1 MALNTNGSQVETG
14 VMDLVAEEET
24 QAKTEVAMSAQDKT
38 EVAMS
43 AQATVKPGDPT
54 AFLKELGINDV
65 QIDWTSFPMI
75 TLNNEIFST
84 AANKGFGDKFKMVYL
99 SHYSQWLFKGDLGRD
114 KEPELVYS
122 RDALHDEE
130 GKLISEY
137 IEDWKA
143 RDIPW
148 DRSEYYIVVAEVL
161 DGPHKGDV
169 CQIQVSPSSRGA
181 FSGYLI
187 KLAMK
192 RIDPRTVVTDVSVG
206 AERGAGR
213 KAFCPFEFAL
223 DMASV
228 K

>member
-1 MALNTNGSQVETG
+1 MALKTDSQVETG
-14 VMDLVAEEET
+14 VMDLVAEEEAK
-24 QAKTEVAMSAQDKT
+24 AKTEVAKSEEAKT
-38 EVAMS
+38 EVTLS
-43 AQATVKPGDPT
+43 AQASVKPGDPM

-75 TLNNEIFST
+75 TLNNEVFST
-84 AANKGFGDKFKMVYL
+84 AANKGFGDKFRMVYM
-99 SHYSQWLFKGDLGRD
+99 SHYPQWLFKGDLGRD

-122 RDALHDEE
+122 RDSIHDEE
-130 GKLISEY
+130 GKPIADY

-148 DRSEYYIVVAEVL
+148 DRSEYYIAVAEVL
-161 DGPHKGDV
+161 DGPHQGDV
-169 CQIQVSPSSRGA
+169 CQIQISPSSRGA
-181 FSGYLI
+181 FSGYLT

-192 RIDPRTVVTDVSVG
+192 RIDPRTVVTLVSVG

-223 DMASV
+223 DLSSV